1 MFLVLMNI
9 IVYGPVGFAIGNL
22 LPVDLKSAVTPT
34 KNDKSFAT
42 MCYCLLD
49 LILLVNLSNKAKL
62 LSHLKPY

>member
-1 MFLVLMNI
+1 MALSDLQS
-9 IVYGPVGFAIGNL
+9 GSL
-22 LPVDLKSAVTPT
+22 LPVDFKSTIAPA

-49 LILLVNLSNKAKL
+49 LVLLVNLSNKAKL